1 MIDQDRLVN
10 AFCDL
15 VQIDSPSDEEEAVA
29 QHLIPQLERLGLQV
43 ARDAHGNV
51 IATEEGENRLLLS
64 AHLDTV
70 EPGRG
75 IKPSTAG
82 PLLLW

>member
-29 QHLIPQLERLGLQV
+29 QHLIPQLRPANIYQTV
-43 ARDAHGNV
+43 C
-51 IATEEGENRLLLS
+51 LLF
-64 AHLDTV
+64 
-70 EPGRG
+70 G
-75 IKPSTAG
+75 KC
-82 PLLLW
+82 